1 MTIAAIALSWALVL
15 VLLMALL
22 LGQPAALAGE
32 RAELHAAQ
40 TQVARPTPTL
50 IRICVTYPRC

>member
-1 MTIAAIALSWALVL
+1 
-15 VLLMALL
+15 MALL

-40 TQVARPTPTL
+40 TQVAKPTPTL